1 MLSRTK
7 TSPCCL
13 KHSSSC
19 SESVLEKH
27 VSNRKL
33 SLALFW
39 LKNRSWD
46 RGHNFSY
53 KIYLEKLKDFFV
65 NQSVLKKNLSWFFE
79 TPFLPSRIFLWKTG
93 VKQRNMPVENLHLQQ
108 FRSASLIINS
118 SHLRTNL
125 KKLKEVFVVW
135 YVRNKSLFQFSKLSF
150 QLLRTPSGNLLV
162 NAENRVFSAE
172 TGC

>member
-7 TSPCCL
+7 TSPGFL

-53 KIYLEKLKDFFV
+53 KMYLEKLKDFFV
-65 NQSVLKKNLSWFFE
+65 IKSMLNKNLFWFFE
-79 TPFLPSRIFLWKTG
+79 TLLQLPRI
-93 VKQRNMPVENLHLQQ
+93 
-108 FRSASLIINS
+108 SL
-118 SHLRTNL
+118 
-125 KKLKEVFVVW
+125 
-135 YVRNKSLFQFSKLSF
+135 
-150 QLLRTPSGNLLV
+150 
-162 NAENRVFSAE
+162 
-172 TGC
+172 